1 VRDWKTAIS
10 PMVKSSQSRI
20 PYDQLQQI
28 SQHLMQQQNG
38 KYSKMRLQFNAIQI
52 NSAYYDRPIRQ
63 TIIFFL
69 AYSQRLQIGCLP

>member
-38 KYSKMRLQFNAIQI
+38 KYSTMRLQFNAIQI
-52 NSAYYDRPIRQ
+52 NSAWPPNTADHY
-63 TIIFFL
+63 FFL